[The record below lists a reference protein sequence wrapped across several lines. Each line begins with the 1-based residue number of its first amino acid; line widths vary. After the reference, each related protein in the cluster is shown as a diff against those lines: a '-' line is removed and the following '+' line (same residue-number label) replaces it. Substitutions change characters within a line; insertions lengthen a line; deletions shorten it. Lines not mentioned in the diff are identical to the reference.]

1 MPKETSKWN
10 WSESRLLCL
19 TCWDPKDYIV
29 HGILLARKPEWVA
42 FPFSSGSSWPRN
54 LTGVSC
60 TAGGFFIN
68 WAMRE
73 KSKRESKTMRLL
85 RNKNLTKKRAWIDGW
100 LRGGESSM
108 DQNNLLLIKTLLLHN
123 VVSPI
128 CLFTCV
134 ESCPPWWHL
143 MLLMVTFFKSFLMW
157 TIFKVF
163 MESITILL
171 LFFGFWSFSTRH
183 VRSQHPLPRPG
194 IEPVPHA
201 LEGEVP
207 TTDCQGSPLKATL
220 YAVGF
225 AVIYFHF
232 HLFYGF
238 KLFNRCV
245 DEIERG
251 EWKRWLKAQH

>member
-1 MPKETSKWN
+1 
-10 WSESRLLCL
+10 
-19 TCWDPKDYIV
+19 
-29 HGILLARKPEWVA
+29 
-42 FPFSSGSSWPRN
+42 
-54 LTGVSC
+54 
-60 TAGGFFIN
+60 
-68 WAMRE
+68 MRE

-194 IEPVPHA
+194 IEARSPSLWADSLPADLQGKSKNTGVGSLSLTPVDLPDPGIQ
-201 LEGEVP
+201 L
-207 TTDCQGSPLKATL
+207 GSPALQVDSLPTELSGKPVVKSWVSL
-220 YAVGF
+220 FPIQPF
-225 AVIYFHF
+225 A
-232 HLFYGF
+232 
-238 KLFNRCV
+238 KS
-245 DEIERG
+245 
-251 EWKRWLKAQH
+251 